1 MTNPDRRKFIGT
13 AAATTAFTI
22 VPRHVL
28 GGPGVVAPSDKI
40 TLAHIGVG
48 TQGLREMLPLL
59 QLPEIQIVSVCD
71 PNKDAVGYRDWSKDG
86 ILNSIRRTIGK
97 PDWRAGTE
105 GTIPGGRDV
114 GKDVVETYY
123 ANNRGTEKFKGCSSY
138 ADYREL
144 LDKEKDVNAVKIM
157 TPDHLHGV
165 ISIAAMKK
173 GKHIIT
179 TPIEHHAVL
188 HTCHYLERFGFTTT
202 YLPVDH
208 YGRVDPAEVERA
220 LTDQTIL
227 VSVMYANNEVG
238 TIEPI
243 AEIGRICRA
252 RKIAFHV
259 DAVQAGGALPI
270 DVAALNVD
278 LLSLSAHKFYGPKGV
293 GMLYA
298 RQGVRLLPQLQG
310 GSQERGKRA
319 GTENVAGIVGAAT
332 ALRLAYEDLPETQP
346 RIQALRDR
354 LIAGVLAIP
363 GSELSGHPSE
373 RLPNNA
379 SFVFAGIEGESILLS
394 LDLLGFAASTGSAC
408 TSGSVDPSH
417 VLLAMGFSNEQAHGS
432 LRLTLGK
439 GNTEEDVEHF
449 LVALPG
455 ILEKLREYHVV

>member
-1 MTNPDRRKFIGT
+1 MPERTIYLDH
-13 AAATTAFTI
+13 AATTALDRRVLEAMIPYFTTEYGNASSI
-22 VPRHVL
+22 YTLGRHAMQAID
-28 GGPGVVAPSDKI
+28 GAREQVA
-40 TLAHIGVG
+40 
-48 TQGLREMLPLL
+48 E
-59 QLPEIQIVSVCD
+59 
-71 PNKDAVGYRDWSKDG
+71 
-86 ILNSIRRTIGK
+86 ILNCR
-97 PDWRAGTE
+97 PTE
-105 GTIPGGRDV
+105 VIFTGGGSESDNL
-114 GKDVVETYY
+114 
-123 ANNRGTEKFKGCSSY
+123 AIKGL
-138 ADYREL
+138 AFT
-144 LDKEKDVNAVKIM
+144 AQ
-157 TPDHLHGV
+157 
-165 ISIAAMKK
+165 KK

-208 YGRVDPAEVERA
+208 YGRVDPDEVARA
-220 LTDQTIL
+220 ITDQTIL

-259 DAVQAGGALPI
+259 DAVQAAGSLPL
-270 DVAALNVD
+270 DVAELNVD

-293 GMLYA
+293 GMLYQ

-346 RIQALRDR
+346 RIQALRDH
-354 LIAGVLAIP
+354 LIAGVLELP
-363 GSELSGHPSE
+363 GSALSGHPSE

-379 SFVFAGIEGESILLS
+379 SFVFEGVEGESILLS

-417 VLLAMGFSNEQAHGS
+417 VLLAMGFPEEQLRGS

-439 GNTEEDVEHF
+439 ENTREDVDA
-449 LVALPG
+449 LLAALPG
-455 ILEKLREYHVV
+455 ILAKLRDYRVA